1 MKTNNNI
8 ANYIASKGITK
19 HMNREQAVTVW
30 NALKAEGWRAEEL
43 TLVKV
48 DAQEH
53 HFVFERYGSKV
64 AVSHREVEVAK

>member
-30 NALKAEGWRAEEL
+30 NALKAEGWRAEGG

-48 DAQEH
+48 DTQEH
-53 HFVFERYGSKV
+53 HFMFERHGNKV
-64 AVSHREVEVAK
+64 AVSYRVMEVVA

>member
-1 MKTNNNI
+1 MKTNNNT
-8 ANYIASKGITK
+8 ANYISSKVVTK
-19 HMNREQAVTVW
+19 HMSRERAATIW
-30 NALKAEGWRAEEL
+30 KALKAEGWRAEEL